1 MPKVRFNSEQFLI
14 ISLIRHWLVNQ
25 RDKKSEQMAHKPHVQ
40 SPLHWLFHG
49 IHQIKQAEHNAQR
62 ANDDG

>member
-1 MPKVRFNSEQFLI
+1 MPKVRFNSAQFLI

-40 SPLHWLFHG
+40 TPISLAFSRNSSNSAG
-49 IHQIKQAEHNAQR
+49 
-62 ANDDG
+62 GT